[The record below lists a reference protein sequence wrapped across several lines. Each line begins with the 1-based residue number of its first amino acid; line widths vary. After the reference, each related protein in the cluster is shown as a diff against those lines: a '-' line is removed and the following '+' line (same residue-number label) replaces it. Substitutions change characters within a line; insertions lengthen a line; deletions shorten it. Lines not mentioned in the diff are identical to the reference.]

1 MHKSLEIPGACLS
14 LLPWC
19 LRVSCLGQ
27 YCSAHWPRETLKI
40 LSMGGRGSIA
50 MAGLGK
56 QEVALNMIYAEKSPS
71 WEGNKCL
78 LLEQEASE
86 LECKF
91 YWFQLKS
98 KFCESSSKAPCC
110 RYYFFFNK
118 YFLTYYSLTSSSS
131 QQTPLSEAIKQQPH
145 FLFQYSVTLKYLIKE
160 RINMDA
166 CSPALLFLGEEAI
179 SS

>member
-1 MHKSLEIPGACLS
+1 MSES
-14 LLPWC
+14 E
-19 LRVSCLGQ
+19 RCLGQ

-56 QEVALNMIYAEKSPS
+56 QEVALNMIYAEKSPW
-71 WEGNKCL
+71 WEVINV
-78 LLEQEASE
+78 SD
-86 LECKF
+86 
-91 YWFQLKS
+91 WNRKS
-98 KFCESSSKAPCC
+98 LSLNVSSIGSILSPSFVSLVLRHHVAVII
-110 RYYFFFNK
+110 FFFNK

-131 QQTPLSEAIKQQPH
+131 WQAPLSEAIKQQPH

-160 RINMDA
+160 RINIDA